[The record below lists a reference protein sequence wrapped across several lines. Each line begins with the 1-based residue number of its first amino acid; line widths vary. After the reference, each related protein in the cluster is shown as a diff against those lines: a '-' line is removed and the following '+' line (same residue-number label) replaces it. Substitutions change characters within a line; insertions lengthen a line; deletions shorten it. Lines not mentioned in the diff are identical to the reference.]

1 MYRLDIGGLG
11 RAGASLKTPENI
23 YEAIQDMADGESQEL
38 RNVREVM
45 ERIEYQELR
54 GDKDL
59 DYWIRYNMR
68 FGHYHLIN
76 PSHRLGLR

>member
-1 MYRLDIGGLG
+1 M
-11 RAGASLKTPENI
+11 
-23 YEAIQDMADGESQEL
+23 Q
-38 RNVREVM
+38 
-45 ERIEYQELR
+45 RIEYQELR

-76 PSHRLGLR
+76 PSHRLGFREVYDLDIKFLMLLAVVLTLKTLKRLILG